1 MKMKNR
7 IKYIQPQI
15 KCVELDNETIMA
27 ASPITQDTSEA
38 TTPSGPIEAGGKE
51 TDMPLKPWEAFED

>member
-15 KCVELDNETIMA
+15 KCVELNNETILA
-27 ASPITQDTSEA
+27 ASPLTEDTGGA
-38 TTPSGPIEAGGKE
+38 TTPSGPIDAGSKEA
-51 TDMPLKPWEAFED
+51 DIALKPWEAFED